1 MPTRNVVITDH
12 QAKLIDRLVSKGR
25 YQNASEVL
33 REGLRLVEARQAEEK
48 AKLKALREAIQVGID
63 DIEAGRFY
71 TFETED
77 ALRRGLKEWADEA
90 INGVKSKSAAE

>member
-12 QAKLIDRLVSKGR
+12 QAKLIDQLISEGS
-25 YQNASEVL
+25 YQNGSEVL
-33 REGLRLVEARQAEEK
+33 REGLRLVEARRAEEK

-63 DIEAGRFY
+63 DIEAGRYY
-71 TFETED
+71 TFETEED
-77 ALRRGLKEWADEA
+77 LRRGLREWTDET